1 MTGMDHDAVR
11 EAAGLYALGALP
23 GDERALFEAHLSTC
37 DECRHDVRAFGGVVN
52 ALPFALPQ
60 IDPPPALRSRVLAA
74 AGADV
79 ARSVL
84 PPTPVARPGRPFVWA
99 AWLSAAALLVVA
111 IGLGAYTVRLRHR
124 VSGLEVVL
132 REAMARLDRSES
144 QLASAT
150 RDAERAQLRLAVL
163 TAPDMKQVEL
173 AGQAPAPRAAGR
185 AFLSASNG
193 LLFAASQLPP
203 LPAGRTYQVWFL
215 TPGAPISA
223 GLIKPDQTGRVTAAF
238 DVPPGAASPKG
249 LAVSI
254 EPDGGVPAPT
264 GALYL
269 VGLSN

>member
-1 MTGMDHDAVR
+1 MDHDAAR
-11 EAAGLYALGALP
+11 ESAGLYALGALP
-23 GDERALFEAHLSTC
+23 AEERELFEAHVSTC
-37 DECRHDVRAFGGVVN
+37 DECRRDVRAFGRVVN
-52 ALPFALPQ
+52 VLPFALPQ
-60 IDPPPALRSRVLAA
+60 VDPPPALRGRVLAA

-79 ARSVL
+79 RGSVVPL
-84 PPTPVARPGRPFVWA
+84 TAVRPRQSFVMA
-99 AWLSAAALLVVA
+99 GWLSAAALLVVA
-111 IGLGAYTVRLRHR
+111 IGLGAYTVRLRQR
-124 VSGLEVVL
+124 MSGLEVVL
-132 REAMARLDRSES
+132 REAVSRLDRSER

-163 TAPDMKQVEL
+163 TAPDMKQVDL
-173 AGQAPAPRAAGR
+173 AGQAAAPRAAGR

-223 GLIKPDQTGRVTAAF
+223 GLMKPDPSGRVTAAF
-238 DVPPGAASPKG
+238 DVPPGATSPTG

>member
-1 MTGMDHDAVR
+1 MTGVDHDAVR

-23 GDERALFEAHLSTC
+23 ADERALFEAHVSTC
-37 DECRHDVRAFGGVVN
+37 DECRRDARAFGEVVN

-60 IDPPPALRSRVLAA
+60 IDPPPALRTRVLAS
-74 AGADV
+74 AGVDV
-79 ARSVL
+79 VRSVGPL
-84 PPTPVARPGRPFVWA
+84 APVRPGRPFVWA
-99 AWLSAAALLVVA
+99 AWLSAAAMLVVA
-111 IGLGAYTVRLRHR
+111 IGLGAYTMFLRHR

-132 REAMARLDRSES
+132 REAVARLDRSER

-163 TAPDMKQVEL
+163 TAPDMKQVQL

-215 TPGAPISA
+215 TPAAPISA
-223 GLIKPDQTGRVTAAF
+223 GLIKPDQSGRVTAAF
-238 DVPPGAASPKG
+238 DVPPAAASPTG
-249 LAVSI
+249 VAVSI
-254 EPDGGVPAPT
+254 EPDGGAPAPT

>member
-11 EAAGLYALGALP
+11 DAAGLYALGAL
-23 GDERALFEAHLSTC
+23 GADERALFEAHVSAC
-37 DECRHDVRAFGGVVN
+37 AECRRDVRAFGEVVN

-74 AGADV
+74 AGATA
-79 ARSVL
+79 ARAVVPL
-84 PPTPVARPGRPFVWA
+84 APVARPGRPFVWA
-99 AWLSAAALLVVA
+99 GWLSAAAMLVIA
-111 IGLGAYTVRLRHR
+111 IGLGAYTMLLRQR

-150 RDAERAQLRLAVL
+150 RDAERAQVRLAVI

-193 LLFAASQLPP
+193 LLFAASELPP
-203 LPAGRTYQVWFL
+203 LPAGRTYQLWFL

-223 GLIKPDQTGRVTAAF
+223 GLMKPDQTGRVTAAF

-269 VGLSN
+269 VGLAN

>member
-23 GDERALFEAHLSTC
+23 PDERALFEAHVSTC
-37 DECRHDVRAFGGVVN
+37 DECRRDVRAFGEVVD

-60 IDPPPALRSRVLAA
+60 VDPPPALRSRVLAA
-74 AGADV
+74 AGADGS
-79 ARSVL
+79 RSVVPL
-84 PPTPVARPGRPFVWA
+84 APVRPGRPFVWA
-99 AWLSAAALLVVA
+99 AWLSAAAMLVVA

-132 REAMARLDRSES
+132 REAIARLDRSES

-163 TAPDMKQVEL
+163 TAQDMKQVEL

-238 DVPPGAASPKG
+238 EVPPGAASPSG

>member
-1 MTGMDHDAVR
+1 MTDMDHDAVR

-23 GDERALFEAHLSTC
+23 ADERALFDAHVSTC
-37 DECRHDVRAFGGVVN
+37 DECLRDVRALGEVVN

-74 AGADV
+74 AGADA
-79 ARSVL
+79 ARSVVPL
-84 PPTPVARPGRPFVWA
+84 APVARPGRPFVWA
-99 AWLSAAALLVVA
+99 AWLSAAAMLVIA
-111 IGLGAYTVRLRHR
+111 IGLGAYAVLLRQR
-124 VSGLEVVL
+124 VSGLELVL
-132 REAMARLDRSES
+132 REAMSRLDRSER

-203 LPAGRTYQVWFL
+203 LPAGRTYQLWFL
-215 TPGAPISA
+215 TSGAPISA
-223 GLIKPDQTGRVTAAF
+223 GLMKPDQSGRVTAAF
-238 DVPPGAASPKG
+238 DVPPGAALPTG

-254 EPDGGVPAPT
+254 EPEGGVAAPT

>member
-23 GDERALFEAHLSTC
+23 ADERALFEAHVSTC
-37 DECRHDVRAFGGVVN
+37 DECRRDVRAFGDVVN
-52 ALPFALPQ
+52 VLPFALPQ
-60 IDPPPALRSRVLAA
+60 IDPPPALRRRVLAA
-74 AGADV
+74 AGAD
-79 ARSVL
+79 AAASVVPL
-84 PPTPVARPGRPFVWA
+84 AAVRPGRPFVWA
-99 AWLSAAALLVVA
+99 AWLSAAAMLLVA
-111 IGLGAYTVRLRHR
+111 IGLGAYSVRLRYR

-132 REAMARLDRSES
+132 REAVARLDRSER
-144 QLASAT
+144 QLAAAT

-163 TAPDMKQVEL
+163 TAPDMREVQL
-173 AGQAPAPRAAGR
+173 AGQPPAPRAAGR

-223 GLIKPDQTGRVTAAF
+223 GLVKPDQTGRVTAAF

-264 GALYL
+264 GAIYL
-269 VGLSN
+269 AGVSN

>member
-23 GDERALFEAHLSTC
+23 ADEHALFEAHVSTC
-37 DECRHDVRAFGGVVN
+37 DECRDDVRAFGEVVN
-52 ALPFALPQ
+52 VLPFALPQ
-60 IDPPPALRSRVLAA
+60 IDPPPALRGRVLAA
-74 AGADV
+74 AGANLP
-79 ARSVL
+79 RSVVPL
-84 PPTPVARPGRPFVWA
+84 TPVRQRRTFVMA
-99 AWLSAAALLVVA
+99 GWLSAAALLVLA
-111 IGLGAYTVRLRHR
+111 IGLGAYTVLLRHR
-124 VSGLEVVL
+124 VGGLEVVL
-132 REAMARLDRSES
+132 REAVARLDRSER

-150 RDAERAQLRLAVL
+150 RDAERAQVRLAVL
-163 TAPDMKQVEL
+163 TAPDMKQVDL

-223 GLIKPDQTGRVTAAF
+223 GLVKPDQSGRVTAAF

-254 EPDGGVPAPT
+254 EPDGGVRAPT

-269 VGLSN
+269 VGLAN

>member
-23 GDERALFEAHLSTC
+23 ADERALFEAHVSTC
-37 DECRHDVRAFGGVVN
+37 DECRRDVRAYAEVVN
-52 ALPFALPQ
+52 VLPFALPQ
-60 IDPPPALRSRVLAA
+60 IDPPPALRGRVLAA
-74 AGADV
+74 AGA
-79 ARSVL
+79 AAPRSVVPL
-84 PPTPVARPGRPFVWA
+84 TAVRPRRSFVMA
-99 AWLSAAALLVVA
+99 GWLSAAALLVMAV
-111 IGLGAYTVRLRHR
+111 GLGAYTVRLRHR
-124 VSGLEVVL
+124 VSGMEVVL
-132 REAMARLDRSES
+132 REALTRLDRSERE
-144 QLASAT
+144 LASAT
-150 RDAERAQLRLAVL
+150 RDAERAQVRLAVL
-163 TAPDMKQVEL
+163 TAPDMKQLNL

-193 LLFAASQLPP
+193 LLFAATQLPP

-223 GLIKPDQTGRVTAAF
+223 GLMKPDQTGRVTAAF

-269 VGLSN
+269 VGLAN

>member
-1 MTGMDHDAVR
+1 MTGMDHDKAQ

-23 GDERALFEAHLSTC
+23 AEERTRFEAHVSTC
-37 DECRHDVRAFGGVVN
+37 DECRRDVRAFREVVN
-52 ALPFALPQ
+52 VLPFALPQ

-74 AGADV
+74 ATAADEG
-79 ARSVL
+79 RSFVPL
-84 PPTPVARPGRPFVWA
+84 TIVRPRRSFVWA
-99 AWLSAAALLVVA
+99 AWLSAAAMLVLAV
-111 IGLGAYTVRLRHR
+111 GLGAYTALLRHR

-132 REAMARLDRSES
+132 REAVTRLDRSER
-144 QLASAT
+144 QLASAA
-150 RDAERAQLRLAVL
+150 RDAERAQVRLAVL

-173 AGQAPAPRAAGR
+173 AGRAPAPRAAGR

-203 LPAGRTYQVWFL
+203 LPAGRTYQVWLL
-215 TPGAPISA
+215 TPGAPVSA
-223 GLIKPDQTGRVTAAF
+223 GLMKPDQNGRVTTAF
-238 DVPPGAASPKG
+238 DVPPGASSPTG

-269 VGLSN
+269 VGLSH